1 MQPPYDSYL
10 AAIFTDA
17 TVMVVPFTSPVIVAI
32 LPASLSSSVLS
43 LSLAFS
49 V

>member
-17 TVMVVPFTSPVIVAI
+17 TVMVVPFTSPV
-32 LPASLSSSVLS
+32 SV
-43 LSLAFS
+43 
-49 V
+49 VPYP

>member
-1 MQPPYDSYL
+1 MQPPYDSYF
-10 AAIFTDA
+10 AAIFMDA
-17 TVMVVPFTSPVIVAI
+17 TVMVVPFTSPIVAI

-43 LSLAFS
+43 LSPAFS